1 MSLGQS
7 HVVDAFGSV
16 LLPAEDKIAFV
27 AQLTRCGVPAITHP
41 ERAMTLRVM
50 GAASLPSLAGRKGFG
65 RDIARIACCC
75 TMLLSM
81 TLGLVEIVG
90 NPCDLSALLLAK
102 RNLVHPCMLHT
113 CKHSR

>member
-1 MSLGQS
+1 MPAELRTTYMSHGQS

-27 AQLTRCGVPAITHP
+27 AQLTRCGVHASTHP
-41 ERAMTLRVM
+41 QRALILRVM
-50 GAASLPSLAGRKGFG
+50 GAASLPSLAGRKGFD

-81 TLGLVEIVG
+81 ALGLIEIVG
-90 NPCDLSALLLAK
+90 NLCD
-102 RNLVHPCMLHT
+102 
-113 CKHSR
+113 